1 MELYFL
7 YLLTGENDLR
17 TKAYQV
23 VHGAELR
30 LHLPK
35 GRSIQR

>member
-1 MELYFL
+1 MVLYLL

-17 TKAYQV
+17 TEAYQV
-23 VHGAELR
+23 VHSAELR